1 MYRGDNMKKKKIIYL
16 VLALIFT
23 FNFIQVYAADTVEDL
38 KKKQTTIDK
47 KIKDTKKEIKA
58 IEKRTKDVSK
68 EIETLDAKMSSAS
81 NDLNKVEKELQ
92 DLTLNIEKTT
102 TELKEAEENISDKK
116 EVFGK
121 RLRVMYKNG
130 NVGYL
135 EVLLSSADIKDFL
148 SRQDMVKA
156 IAKHDT
162 ELIEYMKEQRD
173 IIDTKKTELQTQK
186 KAMETSKTK
195 LEARRR
201 DLAKATREKEDLMGR
216 LAKDKEAYEKEYDKL
231 NDYAKE
237 IESQIVKLQ
246 RVTGPYSGGTMSW
259 PVPGYSRIS
268 SPFGYRVHP
277 VFKTKKLH
285 TGIDI
290 PAPTGTS
297 IKAASAGTVIYS
309 GTLGGYGKA
318 VMIDHGGGIVTLYG
332 HNSSLVVSVGKEVKR
347 GDTIAKA
354 GSTGIS
360 TGPHCHFEVRKNGAY
375 VDPIPWLR
383 GK

>member
-1 MYRGDNMKKKKIIYL
+1 MQKRKIIYL
-16 VLALIFT
+16 LLALIFT
-23 FNFIQVYAADTVEDL
+23 FNFIQVYADSVDDL
-38 KKKQTTIDK
+38 KKKQK
-47 KIKDTKKEIKA
+47 SLNEQIKNTQNEIKA
-58 IEKRTKDVSK
+58 IEQQTKDVSK
-68 EIETLDAKMSSAS
+68 QIADLDVKMDSAT
-81 NDLNKVEKELQ
+81 NELDKVEKELEN
-92 DLTLNIEKTT
+92 LEKNIEKSTA
-102 TELKEAEENISDKK
+102 ELKEAEEKIDDKK
-116 EVFGK
+116 DTFNK

-135 EVLLSSADIKDFL
+135 EVLLSSANIKDFL
-148 SRQDMVKA
+148 SRQDMIKA

-173 IIDTKKTELQTQK
+173 IIETKKTELEMQK
-186 KAMETSKTK
+186 NAVQVSKTK

-216 LAKDKEAYEKEYDKL
+216 LRKDKAAYEKEYDKL

-237 IESQIVKLQ
+237 IEKEIVRRQ
-246 RVTGPYSGGTMSW
+246 RVTGPYSGGTMAW

-268 SPFGYRVHP
+268 SPYGYRIHP
-277 VFKTKKLH
+277 VFNTKKLH

-290 PAPTGTS
+290 PAPTGTK
-297 IKAASAGTVIYS
+297 ITAAQGGTVIYS
-309 GTLGGYGKA
+309 GTLGGYGKTI
-318 VMIDHGGGIVTLYG
+318 MLDHGGGIVTLYG
-332 HNSSLVVSVGKEVKR
+332 HNSSLVVKEGQEVKK

-354 GSTGIS
+354 GSTGVS

-375 VDPIPWLR
+375 VDPIPWLK

>member
-1 MYRGDNMKKKKIIYL
+1 MKKRKIVYL
-16 VLALIFT
+16 LLALIFT
-23 FNFIQVYAADTVEDL
+23 FNFIQVYAADTVDDL
-38 KKKQTTIDK
+38 KKQQKNINKQIEN
-47 KIKDTKKEIKA
+47 TKKEIKA
-58 IEKRTKDVSK
+58 IEKQAKDVSK
-68 EIETLDAKMSSAS
+68 QIADLDVKMDNAT
-81 NDLNKVEKELQ
+81 NELDKVEKELQ
-92 DLTLNIEKTT
+92 DLELNIEKTT
-102 TELKEAEENISDKK
+102 LDLKEAEENVSDKQ
-116 EVFGK
+116 ETFNK

-135 EVLLSSADIKDFL
+135 EVLLSSTNIKDFL
-148 SRQDMVKA
+148 SRQDMIKA

-173 IIDTKKTELQTQK
+173 IIDTKKTELEMQRN
-186 KAMETSKTK
+186 AVELSKTK

-216 LAKDKEAYEKEYDKL
+216 LEKDKAAYEKEYDKL

-237 IESQIVKLQ
+237 IESKIVKLQ
-246 RVTGPYSGGTMSW
+246 RVTTPYSGGAMSW

-268 SPFGYRVHP
+268 SPYGDRIHP

-297 IKAASAGTVIYS
+297 ITAASDGTVIYS
-309 GTLGGYGKA
+309 GTLGGYGKTI
-318 VMIDHGGGIVTLYG
+318 MIDHGGGIVTLYG
-332 HNSSLVVSVGKEVKR
+332 HNSSLVVSEGQEVKR
-347 GDTIAKA
+347 GATIAKA
-354 GSTGIS
+354 GSTGVS

-375 VDPIPWLR
+375 VDPIPWLK

>member
-1 MYRGDNMKKKKIIYL
+1 MQKRKIIYL
-16 VLALIFT
+16 LLALIFT
-23 FNFIQVYAADTVEDL
+23 FNFIQVYADSVDDL
-38 KKKQTTIDK
+38 KKKQK
-47 KIKDTKKEIKA
+47 NLNEQIKNTQNEIKA
-58 IEKRTKDVSK
+58 IEQQTKDVSK
-68 EIETLDAKMSSAS
+68 QIADLDVKMDSAT
-81 NDLNKVEKELQ
+81 NELDKVEKELEN
-92 DLTLNIEKTT
+92 LEKNIEKSTA
-102 TELKEAEENISDKK
+102 ELKEAEEKIDDKK
-116 EVFGK
+116 DTFNK

-135 EVLLSSADIKDFL
+135 EVLLSSANIKDFL
-148 SRQDMVKA
+148 SRQDMIKA

-173 IIDTKKTELQTQK
+173 IIETKKTELEMQK
-186 KAMETSKTK
+186 NAVQVSKTK

-216 LAKDKEAYEKEYDKL
+216 LQKDKAAYEKEYDKL

-246 RVTGPYSGGTMSW
+246 RNTGPYSGGTMAW

-268 SPFGYRVHP
+268 SPYGYRIHP

-297 IKAASAGTVIYS
+297 ITAAQGGTVIYS
-309 GTLGGYGKA
+309 GTLGGYGKTI
-318 VMIDHGGGIVTLYG
+318 MLDHGGGIVTLYG
-332 HNSSLVVSVGKEVKR
+332 HNSSLVVKEGQEVKK

-354 GSTGIS
+354 GSTGVS

-375 VDPIPWLR
+375 VDPIPWLK

>member
-1 MYRGDNMKKKKIIYL
+1 MQKRKIIYL
-16 VLALIFT
+16 LLALIFT
-23 FNFIQVYAADTVEDL
+23 FNFIQVYADSVDDL
-38 KKKQTTIDK
+38 KKKQK
-47 KIKDTKKEIKA
+47 SLNEQIKNTQNEIKA
-58 IEKRTKDVSK
+58 IEQQTKDVSK
-68 EIETLDAKMSSAS
+68 QIADLDVKMDSAT
-81 NDLNKVEKELQ
+81 NELDKVEKELEN
-92 DLTLNIEKTT
+92 LEKNIEKSTA
-102 TELKEAEENISDKK
+102 ELKEAEEKIGDKK
-116 EVFGK
+116 DTFNK

-135 EVLLSSADIKDFL
+135 EVLLSSANIKDFL
-148 SRQDMVKA
+148 SRQDMIKA

-173 IIDTKKTELQTQK
+173 IIETKKTELEMQK
-186 KAMETSKTK
+186 NAVQVSKTK

-216 LAKDKEAYEKEYDKL
+216 LQKDKAAYEKEYDKL

-246 RVTGPYSGGTMSW
+246 RNTGPYSGGTMAW

-268 SPFGYRVHP
+268 SPYGYRIHP

-290 PAPTGTS
+290 PAPTGTK
-297 IKAASAGTVIYS
+297 ITAAQGGTVIYS
-309 GTLGGYGKA
+309 GTLGGYGKTI
-318 VMIDHGGGIVTLYG
+318 MLDHGGGIVTLYG
-332 HNSSLVVSVGKEVKR
+332 HNSSLVVKEGQEVKK

-354 GSTGIS
+354 GSTGVS

-375 VDPIPWLR
+375 VDPIPWLK

>member
-1 MYRGDNMKKKKIIYL
+1 MKKRRKIVYL
-16 VLALIFT
+16 VLALIFI

-38 KKKQTTIDK
+38 KKKQNTIDK
-47 KIKDTKKEIKA
+47 QIKDTKKEIKA
-58 IEKRTKDVSK
+58 IDKRAKEVSK
-68 EIETLDAKMSSAS
+68 QIDDLDTKMSSAT
-81 NDLNKVEKELQ
+81 NELDKVEKELL
-92 DLTLNIEKTT
+92 DLALNIEKTT
-102 TELKEAEENISDKK
+102 GELKEAEKKVSDKK

-135 EVLLSSADIKDFL
+135 EVLLSSADVKDFL

-156 IAKHDT
+156 VAKHDT

-186 KAMETSKTK
+186 KAVETSKTK
-195 LEARRR
+195 LEVRRR
-201 DLAKATREKEDLMGR
+201 DLAKATREKEDLMDR
-216 LAKDKEAYEKEYDKL
+216 LVKDKEAYEKEYDKL

-246 RVTGPYSGGTMSW
+246 INTGPYSGGTMTW

-268 SPFGYRVHP
+268 SPYGYRVHP

-297 IKAASAGTVIYS
+297 VKAASPGTVIYS

-318 VMIDHGGGIVTLYG
+318 IMIDHGGGIVTLYG
-332 HNSSLVVSVGKEVKR
+332 HNSSLVASVGKEVKR
-347 GDTIAKA
+347 GDTIAKV

-375 VDPIPWLR
+375 VDPIPWLK

>member
-1 MYRGDNMKKKKIIYL
+1 MKKKKIIYL

-47 KIKDTKKEIKA
+47 KIRDTKKEIKA

-92 DLTLNIEKTT
+92 DLTLSIEKTT
-102 TELKEAEENISDKK
+102 AELKEAEENISDKK

-173 IIDTKKTELQTQK
+173 IIDTKKTQLQTQK
-186 KAMETSKTK
+186 KSMEISKNK

-216 LAKDKEAYEKEYDKL
+216 LAKDKQAYEKEYDKL
-231 NDYAKE
+231 NNFAKE

-246 RVTGPYSGGTMSW
+246 RVTGP
-259 PVPGYSRIS
+259 
-268 SPFGYRVHP
+268 
-277 VFKTKKLH
+277 
-285 TGIDI
+285 
-290 PAPTGTS
+290 
-297 IKAASAGTVIYS
+297 
-309 GTLGGYGKA
+309 
-318 VMIDHGGGIVTLYG
+318 
-332 HNSSLVVSVGKEVKR
+332 VSY
-347 GDTIAKA
+347 T
-354 GSTGIS
+354 
-360 TGPHCHFEVRKNGAY
+360 HLFM
-375 VDPIPWLR
+375 L
-383 GK
+383 